1 MVNSDIVLTLED
13 HFKKA
18 LRYEINLTCI
28 KIYQT

>member
-1 MVNSDIVLTLED
+1 MVNSDIVLTLEE

-28 KIYQT
+28 KIDQT